1 MKKWKRNRGDWIKR
15 SLHTKKQHTLQWNGK
30 NMKKRSLKSYC
41 MLTELSAFSMGSEW
55 EFVLALN
62 RVEKFSVTKIWM

>member
-41 MLTELSAFSMGSEW
+41 MLTELSAFSTGSER
-55 EFVLALN
+55 EFVLTLN
-62 RVEKFSVTKIWM
+62 SFQRSSRIVFI